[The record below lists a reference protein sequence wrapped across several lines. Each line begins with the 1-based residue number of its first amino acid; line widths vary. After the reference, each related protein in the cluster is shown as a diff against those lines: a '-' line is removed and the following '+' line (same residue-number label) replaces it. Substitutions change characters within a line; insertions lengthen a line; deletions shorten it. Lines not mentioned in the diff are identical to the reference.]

1 MNSVIISL
9 IIPVYN
15 VELYLEQCLKSVV
28 IHTSEAVEII
38 IINDASTD
46 HSLQICKKFKEKDSR
61 IRFLD
66 LKKNKGS
73 GGVRNIGIQKAKGD
87 YIWFVDSDDWI
98 EENALKQLL
107 DFVNKDNYDI
117 VYFGTQK
124 VGKIK
129 KVVLPE
135 FENQSPTFFRD
146 GLKTLKGIPPMVWCS
161 LFSRSF
167 LIQKKIVFPEGI
179 YLEDVPFTVR
189 TQYYCK
195 KVGVIKESFY
205 NYRIHEASIT
215 QSASKKKIDDSF
227 TAHLMIKD
235 FLEKE
240 KVFEEYKKDFIIRM
254 LSCCVLPGYVDYFKM
269 PNQLID
275 KELKS
280 FMSQVRKSELLS
292 QQNLFLLKEIAT
304 ELDQQKSNKGKFF
317 KRAFGFLMGIRYA
330 YGFFKL
336 LLYSGYLLAV

>member
-1 MNSVIISL
+1 
-9 IIPVYN
+9 
-15 VELYLEQCLKSVV
+15 
-28 IHTSEAVEII
+28 
-38 IINDASTD
+38 
-46 HSLQICKKFKEKDSR
+46 
-61 IRFLD
+61 
-66 LKKNKGS
+66 
-73 GGVRNIGIQKAKGD
+73 
-87 YIWFVDSDDWI
+87 
-98 EENALKQLL
+98 
-107 DFVNKDNYDI
+107 
-117 VYFGTQK
+117 
-124 VGKIK
+124 
-129 KVVLPE
+129 
-135 FENQSPTFFRD
+135 
-146 GLKTLKGIPPMVWCS
+146 
-161 LFSRSF
+161 
-167 LIQKKIVFPEGI
+167 
-179 YLEDVPFTVR
+179 
-189 TQYYCK
+189 
-195 KVGVIKESFY
+195 
-205 NYRIHEASIT
+205 
-215 QSASKKKIDDSF
+215 
-227 TAHLMIKD
+227 MIKD